1 MGSGIIKNIII
12 CLILVVLAFV
22 VGSMAA
28 DGARNSL
35 MVLGAIMGGFAL
47 LYLGRN
53 CWWLVFVA
61 PPVLASL
68 PLGFLQRIPAAY
80 YLCGVVLV
88 YWTMLR
94 MMGYVRVTWHKVVWM
109 DFITLVLFLYVAY
122 SYYRHPVEL
131 MIFSDEDTEFVGGKE
146 YVHALAACVCYVTL
160 SIIPCTFERLNK
172 VLKWALFAQI
182 AALVLVVIK
191 YHTIGALA
199 VFGQPIYLI
208 MACKY
213 SLFGLIIAPW
223 KLILLVFA
231 LSLSL
236 HGQREVLLMAAFT
249 YIGISFVKKQVILC
263 TLAAAATIGT
273 LTYLS
278 SEGVL
283 LSLPPRIQRTLYIL
297 PWLKIDK
304 EIAEQ
309 AQHSSDWRITMWR
322 WAIDPRTRYIKDY
335 VWGDGFGQSMKLLRL
350 TTITLNRGM
359 VQHGDQQRFAE
370 SGVWHSGVITTI
382 HRLGIVGLCVI
393 VVWHLAA
400 MFMII
405 RVCTVLDK
413 HKKGFYLM
421 YHTMPFIGGVF
432 AFYISAGTIVMFF
445 SQLHMVALAKIA
457 YSEALRTGMMQPLF
471 TRQQYIPLAIREIAS
486 PPAAVAH

>member
-28 DGARNSL
+28 DGARDSL
-35 MVLGAIMGGFAL
+35 MVLGAILGGFAL
-47 LYLGRN
+47 LYLGKN

-61 PPVLASL
+61 PPVLRSL
-68 PLGFLQRIPAAY
+68 PLGFLQSIPSAY
-80 YLCGVVLV
+80 YLCGVILL
-88 YWTMLR
+88 YWMMLR

-109 DFITLVLFLYVAY
+109 DLITLILFLYVAY
-122 SYYRHPVEL
+122 SYYLHPVEL
-131 MIFSDEDTEFVGGKE
+131 MVFSDEDTEFVGGKE
-146 YVHALAACVCYVTL
+146 YVYAVAACVCYITL

-172 VLKWALFAQI
+172 VLKWALIAQI
-182 AALVLVVIK
+182 VALVFFVIK
-191 YHTIGALA
+191 QHTVGSLA
-199 VFGQPIYLI
+199 IFGHPIYLA

-236 HGQREVLLMAAFT
+236 HGQREVLLMSGFT

-263 TLAAAATIGT
+263 MVAAAATIGT

-278 SEGVL
+278 SEGIL

-304 EIAEQ
+304 EIAVQ
-309 AQHSSDWRITMWR
+309 AQHSSDWRVTMWR
-322 WAIDPRTRYIKDY
+322 WAMDPRTRYIRDY

-350 TTITLNRGM
+350 TTIALNRGD
-359 VQHGDQQRFAE
+359 VSGGDQQRFAE
-370 SGVWHSGVITTI
+370 SGVWHSGVFTTI
-382 HRLGIVGLCVI
+382 HRLGIVGLCII
-393 VVWHLAA
+393 VLWHLAA
-400 MFMII
+400 MFMVI
-405 RVCTVLDK
+405 RACSVFDRC
-413 HKKGFYLM
+413 KKGFYLM
-421 YHTMPFIGGVF
+421 YHTMPFIGSVF
-432 AFYISAGTIVMFF
+432 GFYISAGTIVGFF
-445 SQLHMVALAKIA
+445 TEFYMVAMAKIA
-457 YSEALRTGMMQPLF
+457 YSEALRTGMMLPLF
-471 TRQQYIPLAIREIAS
+471 TRHQYIPLAIREMDSA
-486 PPAAVAH
+486 PPPVTR